1 LNDKTIGNKMK
12 IASTITDLIGGTPLL
27 RLPQHLH
34 NTDSELLAKLEFQNP
49 GASVKDRLA
58 WAMIE
63 HGEKEGLI
71 QPETTIIEP
80 TSGNTGVGLAMVCAA
95 RAYKLIVTMPAET
108 SVERRLMIEAFGGRV
123 VLTDADAGMQ
133 GAIARAE
140 EIAAGLPSSY
150 IPYQFRNS
158 ANAAMH
164 YRTTG
169 PEIWEDS
176 GGAVDIFIAGVGTG
190 GTISGAGRFLKEKNR
205 DVKVVAVEPAA
216 SPVLSGGMAGKHKIA
231 GIGAGFIPE
240 VLERDVIDEIITV
253 SDDEARQGARE
264 MARSAGVLA
273 GVSSGAIFHAAVALA
288 QRQKNEA
295 KKIVFITCDTGERY
309 LSTSLFRMEAAK

>member
-1 LNDKTIGNKMK
+1 
-12 IASTITDLIGGTPLL
+12 
-27 RLPQHLH
+27 
-34 NTDSELLAKLEFQNP
+34 
-49 GASVKDRLA
+49 
-58 WAMIE
+58 
-63 HGEKEGLI
+63 
-71 QPETTIIEP
+71 
-80 TSGNTGVGLAMVCAA
+80 
-95 RAYKLIVTMPAET
+95 MP
-108 SVERRLMIEAFGGRV
+108 
-123 VLTDADAGMQ
+123 
-133 GAIARAE
+133 
-140 EIAAGLPSSY
+140 P
-150 IPYQFRNS
+150 
-158 ANAAMH
+158 
-164 YRTTG
+164 RTTG
-169 PEIWEDS
+169 PDLGEDR
-176 GGAVDIFIAGVGTG
+176 GGAVDIFTAGVGTG